1 MCPTFCFGVPSLLLL
16 LFSLSFK
23 SSWRFLSPPWVRR
36 AQFLQEH
43 LFHFLSS
50 DFMGGS
56 SRGPLMPGMWA
67 VWVLMDKSAVV
78 SLTPLLKM
86 LGGHRCL
93 LCLLLIP
100 YWSTVSVFFFFHLHQ
115 ETLKKSLSCPFQEG
129 QTNSWSHAVSSNTFT
144 QLSCYINSCL
154 FFLKSYLHKC
164 FGICGTNATISSKS
178 PVPQLELILV
188 FPYV

>member
-1 MCPTFCFGVPSLLLL
+1 
-16 LFSLSFK
+16 
-23 SSWRFLSPPWVRR
+23 
-36 AQFLQEH
+36 
-43 LFHFLSS
+43 
-50 DFMGGS
+50 
-56 SRGPLMPGMWA
+56 MPGMWA

-144 QLSCYINSCL
+144 QLSCYINPACSSWSLICTNALAFVAQMPPYLLNPQCHNWSSSWYFLTFSSFSYWFSSCL
-154 FFLKSYLHKC
+154 SCYYLFDFHVLHVCFFFFMCRFWCVYMFRYMHP
-164 FGICGTNATISSKS
+164 SSC
-178 PVPQLELILV
+178 
-188 FPYV
+188 YV